1 LTTEVREIS
10 LRREKWFWIRIQKG
24 CVKDWMEKCDD
35 FRLDEED
42 PWYKAWI
49 KTTA

>member
-1 LTTEVREIS
+1 LKTEVREIS
-10 LRREKWFWIRIQKG
+10 LRREKWFWIRIQKK
-24 CVKDWMEKCDD
+24 CVKDWMEKWDD

-42 PWYKAWI
+42 PEYKAWT